1 MDECKNTDLYISV
14 SCLSCWPTWSSS
26 YLLFKLLCIYPLYIP
41 CKNKY
46 KVLSTSIALSF
57 SLILS
62 LFLARIVLS
71 STSGSHDTIHMNSSS
86 LLLPENG
93 EWIIKHRPAKKLI
106 NQLYTKDTLEY
117 QEGVFFLII
126 HQLDWLSLWLWG
138 SRSAPCPSWSS
149 WPRLS
154 FSSS

>member
-1 MDECKNTDLYISV
+1 MYIS
-14 SCLSCWPTWSSS
+14 SIYSLKKQIQSS
-26 YLLFKLLCIYPLYIP
+26 LNIHR
-41 CKNKY
+41 
-46 KVLSTSIALSF
+46 
-57 SLILS
+57 SLVLS

-71 STSGSHDTIHMNSSS
+71 STSGSNDTIHMNSSS

-126 HQLDWLSLWLWG
+126 HQLD
-138 SRSAPCPSWSS
+138 
-149 WPRLS
+149 
-154 FSSS
+154 